1 MLFQVIILNNI
12 QFSRFINPY
21 FYIVFIMLLPFE
33 TPKWVQL
40 VSGFL
45 LGISIDAFS
54 QTYGIHASASVFAAF
69 LRPYVLNLIA
79 PREDY
84 EVGTLPRL
92 HYYGFNWFIKYCTIM
107 VIFHHVFLF
116 YIEVFTF
123 QDFFQTLHRALL
135 SSLFTIVLIVLS
147 QYFIYKK

>member
-21 FYIVFIMLLPFE
+21 FYIIFIMLLPFE

-79 PREDY
+79 PRDEY

-92 HYYGFNWFIKYCTIM
+92 HYYGFSWFIKYCTIM
-107 VIFHHVFLF
+107 VIFHHIFLF

-123 QDFFQTLHRALL
+123 QDFFQTLSRALL
-135 SSLFTIVLIVLS
+135 SSIFTIVLIVLS